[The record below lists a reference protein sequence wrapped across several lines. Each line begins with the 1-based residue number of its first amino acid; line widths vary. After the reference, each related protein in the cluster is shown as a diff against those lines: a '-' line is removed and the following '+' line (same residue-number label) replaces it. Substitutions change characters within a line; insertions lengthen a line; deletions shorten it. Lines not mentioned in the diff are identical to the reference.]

1 MAAADQ
7 TEPAVVVAV
16 VVATLG
22 VPVEADLIPVG
33 EVVDR
38 ITVARSSLTKLVLTP
53 VLVTLSSNFSTSD
66 SSKVEFFTFEF
77 SNETSR
83 AFFSCFDFLEITNDS
98 PHLKIVLRQRMF
110 LIILKL

>member
-7 TEPAVVVAV
+7 TEPVVVVVV

-53 VLVTLSSNFSTSD
+53 VLVT
-66 SSKVEFFTFEF
+66 
-77 SNETSR
+77 
-83 AFFSCFDFLEITNDS
+83 
-98 PHLKIVLRQRMF
+98 
-110 LIILKL
+110 

>member
-7 TEPAVVVAV
+7 TEPVVVVV

-53 VLVTLSSNFSTSD
+53 VLVTLSSNFSTLD
-66 SSKVEFFTFEF
+66 SSRVEFFTFEF

-83 AFFSCFDFLEITNDS
+83 VFFPVSIS
-98 PHLKIVLRQRMF
+98 
-110 LIILKL
+110 